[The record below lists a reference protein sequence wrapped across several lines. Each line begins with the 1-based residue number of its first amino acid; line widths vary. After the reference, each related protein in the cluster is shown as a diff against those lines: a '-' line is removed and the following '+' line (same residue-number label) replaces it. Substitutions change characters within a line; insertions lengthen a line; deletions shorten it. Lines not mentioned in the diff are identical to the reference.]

1 MTVYGPKWP
10 LSNGERDFF
19 KMNTNELDQIKFEL
33 RNLLLTSPGENL
45 SDLQYGV
52 GLRRYIF
59 DQNTGSTRS
68 RILSDIATQIS
79 RYISRISIV
88 DINVVSNPSMIDNG
102 EISVIIKFTLRTSNE
117 VNEIEITAFNESERG
132 IL

>member
-88 DINVVSNPSMIDNG
+88 DINVVSNPSMI
-102 EISVIIKFTLRTSNE
+102 RTSNE

>member
-59 DQNTGSTRS
+59 DQNTGFYRS

-88 DINVVSNPSMIDNG
+88 DIDVVSDPDMIDRG
-102 EISVIIKFTLRTSNE
+102 EISVSIKFTLRTSNE
-117 VNEIEITAFNESERG
+117 VNEIEITAFNGS
-132 IL
+132 

>member
-1 MTVYGPKWP
+1 MTVFGPKWP

-19 KMNTNELDQIKFEL
+19 KMNTSELDQIKFEL

-45 SDLQYGV
+45 SDLEYGV

-59 DQNTGSTRS
+59 EQNTPSLRTS
-68 RILSDIATQIS
+68 ILSNVTRQIS
-79 RYISRISIV
+79 RYITRVSIV
-88 DINVVSNPSMIDNG
+88 DIDVRSDPDMIDRG
-102 EISVIIKFTLRTSNE
+102 EISVNIKFRLLTNRE
-117 VNEIEITAFNESERG
+117 VNEIDISVFNEFERG